1 MARDDA
7 HSNHNI
13 NQGGSIMD
21 DKKNNCVEIDV
32 SKIPESTRMEL
43 AKVAYRAARNF
54 FSNITTEQQ
63 ADYEQWLKEY
73 RSRQKETAHAEN
85 SD

>member
-1 MARDDA
+1 
-7 HSNHNI
+7 
-13 NQGGSIMD
+13 MD
-21 DKKNNCVEIDV
+21 DKKNNSPRIDV
-32 SKIPESTRMEL
+32 SKIPESTRLEL
-43 AKVAYRAARNF
+43 ARVTYHAVRDF
-54 FSNITTEQQ
+54 FSNITPEQQ

>member
-13 NQGGSIMD
+13 NHGGAIMD
-21 DKKNNCVEIDV
+21 NKKNNCLKIDV
-32 SKIPESTRMEL
+32 SKIPESIRLEL
-43 AKVAYRAARNF
+43 ARAAYRPARDF
-54 FSNITTEQQ
+54 FSNIPPEQQ

-85 SD
+85 RD